1 MRPPLLRS
9 NDAMIAGVCAGLA
22 AHLGITVKLA
32 RIGMVA
38 LALAGGAG
46 IFLYGWLWVLVPT
59 QEEQL
64 RQGPTPVGP
73 RITLPKSQH
82 PPETT
87 SGPAGRSAGTMPGA
101 TPGHFIGRTSPPA
114 ADPSTGL
121 HGNAHSLMGKREVL
135 LGTALLLVAA
145 VAIAQQLGA
154 NLPLDTLLPI
164 GVVVAGAVLAWT
176 QLDESRRAGLMNRAG
191 ASQAGGLARLI
202 AGLLLVT
209 VGVLIMVSGSIA
221 WELTWSTLVA
231 TGAVLAG
238 VFLVLAPWGLKFWRD
253 LETERSGRARETERA
268 EIAAHLHDSVLQ
280 TLALIQNRAGSEQD
294 VVRLARAQEREL
306 RNWLYADATHQS
318 GNLADRI
325 RAVAAEIEDSYGTP
339 IDVVVVGDTEL
350 TARQEILAQAAREAV
365 LNAAKHAG
373 GSISVY
379 LEAGSTGSTIFV
391 RDRGPGFDPEAIP
404 EDRMGIRV
412 SLYSRMDRHGGKVSI
427 RSNAEGTEVKLV
439 MPEKEA
445 DGTQ

>member
-1 MRPPLLRS
+1 MRPALLRS

-22 AHLGITVKLA
+22 AHLGITVRATRLA
-32 RIGMVA
+32 MAA

-64 RQGPTPVGP
+64 RQGPNPVGP
-73 RITLPKSQH
+73 RLAFPKSQN
-82 PPETT
+82 PPDTAT
-87 SGPAGRSAGTMPGA
+87 RPAGRVSGSPDGGTSGRSSSPTADSSAGSHVNP
-101 TPGHFIGRTSPPA
+101 
-114 ADPSTGL
+114 
-121 HGNAHSLMGKREVL
+121 HSLIGKREVL

-154 NLPLDTLLPI
+154 NLPLDTLLPV

-176 QLDESRRAGLMNRAG
+176 QLDETRRAGLMNRAG
-191 ASQAGGLARLI
+191 ASQASGLARLV

-209 VGVLIMVSGSIA
+209 VGVLIMVSGSTS

-253 LETERSGRARETERA
+253 LEIERSGRARETERA

-318 GNLADRI
+318 GNLAERI
-325 RAVAAEIEDSYGTP
+325 RAVTAEIEDSYGTP
-339 IDVVVVGDTEL
+339 IDVVVVGDSEL

-365 LNAAKHAG
+365 LNAAKHAS

-379 LEAGSTGSTIFV
+379 LEAGPTGSTIFV
-391 RDRGPGFDPEAIP
+391 RDRGHGFDPKAIP
-404 EDRMGIRV
+404 EDRMGIKV
-412 SLYSRMDRHGGKVSI
+412 SLYSRMDRHGGEVSI
-427 RSNAEGTEVKLV
+427 RSNTEGTEVKLM

>member
-1 MRPPLLRS
+1 MREALLRS

-22 AHLGITVKLA
+22 AHLGISVNVA
-32 RIGMVA
+32 RIGMVG

-64 RQGPTPVGP
+64 RKGPTPVGP
-73 RITLPKSQH
+73 RLTFPKSGQAEG
-82 PPETT
+82 PGGP
-87 SGPAGRSAGTMPGA
+87 SGRPGTGGLFSGGA
-101 TPGHFIGRTSPPA
+101 TAGPPN
-114 ADPSTGL
+114 GL
-121 HGNAHSLMGKREVL
+121 GNNSQSWIGKREVL

-154 NLPLDTLLPI
+154 NLPLDTLLPV
-164 GVVVAGAVLAWT
+164 GVVAAGAVLAWT

-191 ASQAGGLARLI
+191 ASQAGGLARLV

-209 VGVLIMVSGSIA
+209 VGVLILVSGSIA
-221 WELTWSTLVA
+221 WEITWSTLIA

-294 VVRLARAQEREL
+294 VIRLARAQEREL

-318 GNLADRI
+318 GNLAERI

-339 IDVVVVGDTEL
+339 INVVVVGDTEL
-350 TARQEILAQAAREAV
+350 SAQQEVLAQAAREAV

-373 GSISVY
+373 GNISVY
-379 LEAGSTGSTIFV
+379 LEAGPTGSTIFV
-391 RDRGPGFDPEAIP
+391 RDRGSGFDPDAVP
-404 EDRMGIRV
+404 ADRMGIRV
-412 SLYSRMDRHGGKVSI
+412 SLYSRMHRHGGDVSI

-439 MPEKEA
+439 MPENVA
-445 DGTQ
+445 DGAQ

>member
-1 MRPPLLRS
+1 MRPALLRS

-22 AHLGITVKLA
+22 AHLGITVNVA
-32 RIGMVA
+32 RIGMVG

-64 RQGPTPVGP
+64 RKGPTPVGP
-73 RITLPKSQH
+73 RLAFPKSPGQA
-82 PPETT
+82 EGI
-87 SGPAGRSAGTMPGA
+87 SGRPATGGRSAGGPT
-101 TPGHFIGRTSPPA
+101 
-114 ADPSTGL
+114 ADQWAGPRS
-121 HGNAHSLMGKREVL
+121 SSQSWIGKRDVL

-154 NLPLDTLLPI
+154 NLPLDTLLPV
-164 GVVVAGAVLAWT
+164 GVVAAGAVLAWT

-191 ASQAGGLARLI
+191 ASQAGGLARLV

-209 VGVLIMVSGSIA
+209 VGVLILVSGSIA
-221 WELTWSTLVA
+221 WEITWSTLIA

-294 VVRLARAQEREL
+294 VIRLARAQEREL
-306 RNWLYADATHQS
+306 RSWLYADATHQS
-318 GNLADRI
+318 GNLAARI
-325 RAVAAEIEDSYGTP
+325 RALAAEIEDSYGTP
-339 IDVVVVGDTEL
+339 INVVVVGDTEL
-350 TARQEILAQAAREAV
+350 SAQQEVLAQAAREAV

-379 LEAGSTGSTIFV
+379 LEASPTGSTIFV
-391 RDRGPGFDPEAIP
+391 RDRGRGFDPDAVP
-404 EDRMGIRV
+404 ADRMGIRV
-412 SLYSRMDRHGGKVSI
+412 SLYSRMHRHGGDVSI
-427 RSNAEGTEVKLV
+427 RSNADGTEVKLF
-439 MPEKEA
+439 MPENPA
-445 DGTQ
+445 DGAQ

>member
-1 MRPPLLRS
+1 MREALLRS

-22 AHLGITVKLA
+22 AHLGVSVNVA
-32 RIGMVA
+32 RIGMVG

-64 RQGPTPVGP
+64 RKGPTPVGP
-73 RITLPKSQH
+73 RLTFPK
-82 PPETT
+82 PPEQAEGTGAATT
-87 SGPAGRSAGTMPGA
+87 GQPDGLQNGTQSW
-101 TPGHFIGRTSPPA
+101 I
-114 ADPSTGL
+114 
-121 HGNAHSLMGKREVL
+121 GKREVL

-154 NLPLDTLLPI
+154 NLPLDTLLPV
-164 GVVVAGAVLAWT
+164 GVVAAGAVLAWT

-191 ASQAGGLARLI
+191 ASQAGGLARLV

-209 VGVLIMVSGSIA
+209 VGVLILVSGSIA
-221 WELTWSTLVA
+221 WEITWSTLIA

-294 VVRLARAQEREL
+294 VIRLARAQEREL

-318 GNLADRI
+318 GNLAERI
-325 RAVAAEIEDSYGTP
+325 RAMAAEIEDSYGTP
-339 IDVVVVGDTEL
+339 INVVVVGDTEL
-350 TARQEILAQAAREAV
+350 SAQQEVLAQAAREAV

-373 GSISVY
+373 GNISVY
-379 LEAGSTGSTIFV
+379 LEAGPTGSTIFV
-391 RDRGPGFDPEAIP
+391 RDRGSGFDPDAVP
-404 EDRMGIRV
+404 ADRMGIRV
-412 SLYSRMDRHGGKVSI
+412 SLYSRMHRHGGDVSI
-427 RSNAEGTEVKLV
+427 RSNADGTEVKLV
-439 MPEKEA
+439 MPENVA
-445 DGTQ
+445 DGAQ

>member
-1 MRPPLLRS
+1 MRPALLRS

-22 AHLGITVKLA
+22 AHLGITVNVA
-32 RIGMVA
+32 RIGMVG

-64 RQGPTPVGP
+64 RKGPTLVGP
-73 RITLPKSQH
+73 RLAFPKS
-82 PPETT
+82 
-87 SGPAGRSAGTMPGA
+87 SGQAEGISGRPDTGGRSAGGPT
-101 TPGHFIGRTSPPA
+101 
-114 ADPSTGL
+114 ADQWAGPRSS
-121 HGNAHSLMGKREVL
+121 AQSWIGKREVL

-154 NLPLDTLLPI
+154 NLPLDTLLPV
-164 GVVVAGAVLAWT
+164 GVVAAGAVLAWT

-191 ASQAGGLARLI
+191 ASQAGGLARLV

-209 VGVLIMVSGSIA
+209 VGVLILVSGSIA
-221 WELTWSTLVA
+221 WEITWSTLIA

-294 VVRLARAQEREL
+294 VIRLARAQEREL
-306 RNWLYADATHQS
+306 RSWLYADATHQS
-318 GNLADRI
+318 GNLAARI
-325 RAVAAEIEDSYGTP
+325 RALAAEIEDSYGTP
-339 IDVVVVGDTEL
+339 INVVVVGDTEL
-350 TARQEILAQAAREAV
+350 SAQQEVLAQAAREAV

-379 LEAGSTGSTIFV
+379 LEASPTSSTIFV
-391 RDRGPGFDPEAIP
+391 RDRGRGFDPDAVP
-404 EDRMGIRV
+404 ADRMGIRV
-412 SLYSRMDRHGGKVSI
+412 SLYSRMHRHGGDVSI
-427 RSNAEGTEVKLV
+427 RSNADGTEVKLF
-439 MPEKEA
+439 MPESPA
-445 DGTQ
+445 DGAQ

>member
-1 MRPPLLRS
+1 MRPALLRS

-22 AHLGITVKLA
+22 AHLGITVNVA
-32 RIGMVA
+32 RIGMVG
-38 LALAGGAG
+38 LTLAGGAG

-64 RQGPTPVGP
+64 RKGPAPVGP
-73 RITLPKSQH
+73 RLTF
-82 PPETT
+82 
-87 SGPAGRSAGTMPGA
+87 PATREAVGRTIGSSAGSSG
-101 TPGHFIGRTSPPA
+101 SPQASPT
-114 ADPSTGL
+114 ADPSSGPR
-121 HGNAHSLMGKREVL
+121 GSSQSLIGKREVL

-145 VAIAQQLGA
+145 VVIAQQLGA
-154 NLPLDTLLPI
+154 NLPLDTLLPV
-164 GVVVAGAVLAWT
+164 GVVGAGAVLAWT
-176 QLDESRRAGLMNRAG
+176 QLDETRRAGLMNRAG
-191 ASQAGGLARLI
+191 ASQAGGLARLV

-209 VGVLIMVSGSIA
+209 VGVLILVSGSIS
-221 WELTWSTLVA
+221 WELTWSTLIA

-318 GNLADRI
+318 GNLAERI

-339 IDVVVVGDTEL
+339 IDVVVVGDAEL
-350 TARQEILAQAAREAV
+350 SARQEILAQAAREAV

-373 GSISVY
+373 GNISVY
-379 LEAGSTGSTIFV
+379 LEAGPTGSTIFV
-391 RDRGPGFDPEAIP
+391 RDRGNGFDPATIP

-412 SLYSRMDRHGGKVSI
+412 SLYSRMDRHGGEVSI
-427 RSNAEGTEVKLV
+427 RSNQEGTEVKLV

-445 DGTQ
+445 DGAQ

>member
-1 MRPPLLRS
+1 MRPALLRS

-22 AHLGITVKLA
+22 AHLGITINVA
-32 RIGMVA
+32 RIAMVG
-38 LALAGGAG
+38 LAFAGGAG

-64 RQGPTPVGP
+64 RRAPTPVGP
-73 RITLPKSQH
+73 RLTFPTSQ
-82 PPETT
+82 
-87 SGPAGRSAGTMPGA
+87 GAAGGA
-101 TPGHFIGRTSPPA
+101 TSSFVGSSASPMVSPT
-114 ADPSTGL
+114 ADPSAGSRGSTQ
-121 HGNAHSLMGKREVL
+121 SLIGKREVL

-154 NLPLDTLLPI
+154 NLPLDTLLPV

-176 QLDESRRAGLMNRAG
+176 QLDETRRAGLMNRAG
-191 ASQAGGLARLI
+191 ASQAGGLARLV

-209 VGVLIMVSGSIA
+209 VGVLIMVSGSIS
-221 WELTWSTLVA
+221 WELTWSTLIA

-253 LETERSGRARETERA
+253 LETERSGRASETERA

-306 RNWLYADATHQS
+306 RNWLYADATQQS
-318 GNLADRI
+318 GNLAERI
-325 RAVAAEIEDSYGTP
+325 RALAAEIEDSYGTP
-339 IDVVVVGDTEL
+339 IDVVVVGDAEL
-350 TARQEILAQAAREAV
+350 SARQEILAQAAREAV

-373 GSISVY
+373 GNISVY
-379 LEAGSTGSTIFV
+379 LEAGPTGSTIFV
-391 RDRGPGFDPEAIP
+391 RDRGSGFDPETIP

-412 SLYSRMDRHGGKVSI
+412 SLYSRMDRHGGEVSI
-427 RSNAEGTEVKLV
+427 RSNSEGTEVKLV

-445 DGTQ
+445 DGAQ

>member
-9 NDAMIAGVCAGLA
+9 HDAIIAGVCAGLA
-22 AHLGITVKLA
+22 AHLGISVKMARLA
-32 RIGMVA
+32 MAG
-38 LALAGGAG
+38 LALAGGSG

-59 QEEQL
+59 QEEQF
-64 RQGPTPVGP
+64 RHGSTPVGP
-73 RITLPKSQH
+73 RLIF
-82 PPETT
+82 PPSIAEPGSPTAVPT
-87 SGPAGRSAGTMPGA
+87 AGARGA
-101 TPGHFIGRTSPPA
+101 ANR
-114 ADPSTGL
+114 
-121 HGNAHSLMGKREVL
+121 NSLVGKREVL
-135 LGTALLLVAA
+135 LGSALLLVAA
-145 VAIAQQLGA
+145 AVIAEQLGA
-154 NLPLDTLLPI
+154 NLPLDRMLPV
-164 GVVVAGAVLAWT
+164 GVVVAGAVLAWI
-176 QLDESRRAGLMNRAG
+176 QLDETRRAGLMNRAG
-191 ASQAGGLARLI
+191 ASQAGGLVRLV

-209 VGVLIMVSGSIA
+209 VGVLIMVSGSIS

-306 RNWLYADATHQS
+306 RNWLYVDAAHES
-318 GNLADRI
+318 GNLAERI
-325 RAVAAEIEDSYGTP
+325 RAIAAEIEDSYGAP
-339 IDVVVVGDTEL
+339 VNVVVVGDTAL
-350 TARQEILAQAAREAV
+350 TPRQEVLAQAAREAV

-379 LEAGSTGSTIFV
+379 LEAGSSGSTIFV
-391 RDRGPGFDPEAIP
+391 RDRGRGFDPEAIP

-412 SLYSRMDRHGGKVSI
+412 SLHSRMNRHGGTVSI
-427 RSNAEGTEVKLV
+427 RSSVEGTEVKLD

-445 DGTQ
+445 DAAQ

>member
-1 MRPPLLRS
+1 MRPALLRS

-22 AHLGITVKLA
+22 AHLGISVNVA
-32 RIGMVA
+32 RIGMVG

-59 QEEQL
+59 EEEQL
-64 RQGPTPVGP
+64 RKGPTPVGP
-73 RITLPKSQH
+73 RLSFPKSPGQAEGTGGPSGRPDGGGFFSGGATVS
-82 PPETT
+82 PPE
-87 SGPAGRSAGTMPGA
+87 GPGSNTQ
-101 TPGHFIGRTSPPA
+101 TWI
-114 ADPSTGL
+114 
-121 HGNAHSLMGKREVL
+121 GKREVL

-164 GVVVAGAVLAWT
+164 GVVAAGAVLAWT

-191 ASQAGGLARLI
+191 ASQASGLARLV

-209 VGVLIMVSGSIA
+209 VGVLILVSGSIA
-221 WELTWSTLVA
+221 WEITWSTLIA

-294 VVRLARAQEREL
+294 VIRLARAQEREL

-318 GNLADRI
+318 GNLAERI

-339 IDVVVVGDTEL
+339 INVVVVGDTEL
-350 TARQEILAQAAREAV
+350 SAQQEVLAQAAREAV

-373 GSISVY
+373 GNISVY
-379 LEAGSTGSTIFV
+379 LEAGPTGSTIFV
-391 RDRGPGFDPEAIP
+391 RDRGSGFDPDAVP
-404 EDRMGIRV
+404 ADRMGIRV
-412 SLYSRMDRHGGKVSI
+412 SLYSRMHRHGGDVSI
-427 RSNAEGTEVKLV
+427 RSNADGTEVKLV
-439 MPEKEA
+439 MPENVT
-445 DGTQ
+445 DGAQ

>member
-1 MRPPLLRS
+1 MRPALLRS

-22 AHLGITVKLA
+22 AHLGITVKVA
-32 RIGMVA
+32 RIAMVC

-64 RQGPTPVGP
+64 RKGTLPVGP
-73 RITLPKSQH
+73 RLSFPQSAGAAARPTDSPAHSSSAGPPGGPAAKPTAG
-82 PPETT
+82 PPEPAVPASAPHR
-87 SGPAGRSAGTMPGA
+87 SGQS
-101 TPGHFIGRTSPPA
+101 I
-114 ADPSTGL
+114 
-121 HGNAHSLMGKREVL
+121 GKREVL
-135 LGTALLLVAA
+135 LGAGLLLVAA

-154 NLPLDTLLPI
+154 NLPIDSLVPV

-176 QLDESRRAGLMNRAG
+176 QLDETRRAGLMNRAG
-191 ASQAGGLARLI
+191 ASQTGGLARLV

-209 VGVLIMVSGSIA
+209 VGVLIMVSGSIS

-306 RNWLYADATHQS
+306 RNWLYADATHES
-318 GNLADRI
+318 GNLAERI
-325 RAVAAEIEDSYGTP
+325 RAIAAEIEDSYGAP
-339 IDVVVVGDTEL
+339 INVVVVGDTEL
-350 TARQEILAQAAREAV
+350 SARQEVLAQAAREAV

-379 LEAGSTGSTIFV
+379 LEAGPTGSTIFV
-391 RDRGPGFDPEAIP
+391 RDRGSGFDPAAIP
-404 EDRMGIRV
+404 EDRMGIRE
-412 SLYSRMDRHGGKVSI
+412 SLYSRMDRHGGEVSI
-427 RSNAEGTEVKLV
+427 RSNSEGTEVKLD
-439 MPEKEA
+439 MPEEEA
-445 DGTQ
+445 DGAQ

>member
-1 MRPPLLRS
+1 MRPALLRS

-22 AHLGITVKLA
+22 AHLGISVNVA
-32 RIGMVA
+32 RIGMVG

-59 QEEQL
+59 EEEQL
-64 RQGPTPVGP
+64 RKGPTPVGP
-73 RITLPKSQH
+73 RLSFPKSPGQAEGTGG
-82 PPETT
+82 P
-87 SGPAGRSAGTMPGA
+87 SGRPGGGGLFSGGA
-101 TPGHFIGRTSPPA
+101 TTSPP
-114 ADPSTGL
+114 DGPGSNTQTWI
-121 HGNAHSLMGKREVL
+121 GKREVL
-135 LGTALLLVAA
+135 LGTVLLLVAA

-164 GVVVAGAVLAWT
+164 GVVAAGAVLAWT

-191 ASQAGGLARLI
+191 ASQASGLARLV

-209 VGVLIMVSGSIA
+209 VGVLILVSGSIA
-221 WELTWSTLVA
+221 WEITWSTLIA

-294 VVRLARAQEREL
+294 VIRLARAQEREL

-318 GNLADRI
+318 GNLAERI

-339 IDVVVVGDTEL
+339 INVVVVGDAEL
-350 TARQEILAQAAREAV
+350 SAQQEVLAQAAREAV

-373 GSISVY
+373 GNISVY
-379 LEAGSTGSTIFV
+379 LEAGPTGSTIFV
-391 RDRGPGFDPEAIP
+391 RDRGSGFDPDAVP
-404 EDRMGIRV
+404 ADRMGIRV
-412 SLYSRMDRHGGKVSI
+412 SLYSRMHRHGGDVSI
-427 RSNAEGTEVKLV
+427 RSNADGTEVKLV
-439 MPEKEA
+439 MPENVT
-445 DGTQ
+445 DGAQ

>member
-1 MRPPLLRS
+1 MRPALLRS

-22 AHLGITVKLA
+22 AHLGITVNVA
-32 RIGMVA
+32 RIGMAV

-64 RQGPTPVGP
+64 RQRPTRVGP
-73 RITLPKSQH
+73 RLTFSRSPD
-82 PPETT
+82 PGGTP
-87 SGPAGRSAGTMPGA
+87 SGPAGRSPGTPAG
-101 TPGHFIGRTSPPA
+101 HRSGRSSSPA
-114 ADPSTGL
+114 AIPAAGSNNT
-121 HGNAHSLMGKREVL
+121 AQSLIGKREVL

-154 NLPLDTLLPI
+154 NLPLDTLLPV

-209 VGVLIMVSGSIA
+209 VGVLIMVSGSIS

-253 LETERSGRARETERA
+253 LETERSGRARATERA

-306 RNWLYADATHQS
+306 RNWLYADAAHQS
-318 GNLADRI
+318 GNLAERI
-325 RAVAAEIEDSYGTP
+325 RAIAAEIEDSYGTP
-339 IDVVVVGDTEL
+339 VNVVVVGDTAL
-350 TARQEILAQAAREAV
+350 TQRQEILAQAAREAV

-379 LEAGSTGSTIFV
+379 LEAGTSGSTIFV
-391 RDRGPGFDPEAIP
+391 RDRGSGFDPEAIP

-412 SLYSRMDRHGGKVSI
+412 SLHSRMNRHGGTVSI
-427 RSNAEGTEVKLV
+427 RSSAEGTEVKLD
-439 MPEKEA
+439 MPDEEA
-445 DGTQ
+445 DGAQ

>member
-1 MRPPLLRS
+1 MRPALLRS

-22 AHLGITVKLA
+22 AHLGISVNVA
-32 RIGMVA
+32 RIGMVG

-59 QEEQL
+59 EEEQL
-64 RQGPTPVGP
+64 RKGPTPVGP
-73 RITLPKSQH
+73 RLSFPKSPGQAESTGG
-82 PPETT
+82 PSARPG
-87 SGPAGRSAGTMPGA
+87 SGGLFSGGA
-101 TPGHFIGRTSPPA
+101 TVSPPKG
-114 ADPSTGL
+114 PGSNTQTWI
-121 HGNAHSLMGKREVL
+121 GKREVL

-164 GVVVAGAVLAWT
+164 GVVAAGAVLAWT

-191 ASQAGGLARLI
+191 ASQASGLARLV

-209 VGVLIMVSGSIA
+209 VGVLILVSGSIA
-221 WELTWSTLVA
+221 WEITWSTLIA

-294 VVRLARAQEREL
+294 VIRLARAQEREL

-318 GNLADRI
+318 GNLAERI

-339 IDVVVVGDTEL
+339 INVVVVGDTEL
-350 TARQEILAQAAREAV
+350 SAQQEVLAQAAREAV

-373 GSISVY
+373 GNISVY
-379 LEAGSTGSTIFV
+379 LEAGPTGSTIFV
-391 RDRGPGFDPEAIP
+391 RDRGSGFDPDAVP
-404 EDRMGIRV
+404 ADRMGIRV
-412 SLYSRMDRHGGKVSI
+412 SLYSRMHRNGGDVSI
-427 RSNAEGTEVKLV
+427 RSNADGTEVKLV
-439 MPEKEA
+439 MPENVTNGA
-445 DGTQ
+445 Q

>member
-1 MRPPLLRS
+1 MRPALLRS

-22 AHLGITVKLA
+22 AHLGITVNVA
-32 RIGMVA
+32 RIGMVC
-38 LALAGGAG
+38 LTLAGGAG

-59 QEEQL
+59 QEEKL
-64 RQGPTPVGP
+64 RQGPAPVGP
-73 RITLPKSQH
+73 RLTF
-82 PPETT
+82 
-87 SGPAGRSAGTMPGA
+87 PATRGAVGSSAGSSG
-101 TPGHFIGRTSPPA
+101 SPLASPTA
-114 ADPSTGL
+114 EPSSGSR
-121 HGNAHSLMGKREVL
+121 GSSQSLIGKREVL

-145 VAIAQQLGA
+145 VVIAQQLGA
-154 NLPLDTLLPI
+154 NLPLDTLLPV
-164 GVVVAGAVLAWT
+164 GVVGAGAVLAWT
-176 QLDESRRAGLMNRAG
+176 QLDETRRAGLMNRAG
-191 ASQAGGLARLI
+191 ASQAGGLARLV

-209 VGVLIMVSGSIA
+209 VGVLILVSGSIS
-221 WELTWSTLVA
+221 WELTWSTLIA

-306 RNWLYADATHQS
+306 RNWLYADPTHQS
-318 GNLADRI
+318 GNLAERI

-339 IDVVVVGDTEL
+339 IDVVVVGDAEL
-350 TARQEILAQAAREAV
+350 SARQEILAQAAREAV

-373 GSISVY
+373 GNISVY
-379 LEAGSTGSTIFV
+379 LEAAPTGSTIFV
-391 RDRGPGFDPEAIP
+391 RDRGSGFDPETIP

-412 SLYSRMDRHGGKVSI
+412 SLYSRMDRHGGEVSI
-427 RSNAEGTEVKLV
+427 RSNPEGTEVKLV
-439 MPEKEA
+439 MPEQEA
-445 DGTQ
+445 DGAQ

>member
-1 MRPPLLRS
+1 MRPALLRS

-22 AHLGITVKLA
+22 AHLGISVNVA
-32 RIGMVA
+32 RVGMVG

-64 RQGPTPVGP
+64 RSGATPVGP
-73 RITLPKSQH
+73 RLTFPKSPGQAEGTVGANGRPGTGWLH
-82 PPETT
+82 SGSSTT
-87 SGPAGRSAGTMPGA
+87 GPTGGPRNSAQSW
-101 TPGHFIGRTSPPA
+101 I
-114 ADPSTGL
+114 
-121 HGNAHSLMGKREVL
+121 GKREVL

-154 NLPLDTLLPI
+154 NLPLDTLLPV
-164 GVVVAGAVLAWT
+164 GVVAAGAVLAWS

-191 ASQAGGLARLI
+191 ASQAGGLARLV

-209 VGVLIMVSGSIA
+209 VGVLILVSGSIA
-221 WELTWSTLVA
+221 WEITWSTLIA

-294 VVRLARAQEREL
+294 VIRLARAQEREL

-318 GNLADRI
+318 GNLAERI
-325 RAVAAEIEDSYGTP
+325 RALAAEIEDSYGTP
-339 IDVVVVGDTEL
+339 INVVVVGDTVL
-350 TARQEILAQAAREAV
+350 SAQQEVLAQAAREAV

-373 GSISVY
+373 GNISVY
-379 LEAGSTGSTIFV
+379 LEASPTSSTIFV
-391 RDRGPGFDPEAIP
+391 RDRGSGFDPDAVP
-404 EDRMGIRV
+404 ADRMGIRV
-412 SLYSRMDRHGGKVSI
+412 SLYSRMQRHGGDVSI
-427 RSNAEGTEVKLV
+427 RSNADGTEVKLV
-439 MPEKEA
+439 MPENDA
-445 DGTQ
+445 DGAQ